1 MNIFSSWIFYL
12 IAYLILYV
20 IFTQEYKVAT
30 KSMVHS
36 GSLTLL
42 LETIGACSALLL
54 IPFFKIQFPTDIRV
68 YLFLGLSLLFYTIND
83 RLGTIVREGIE
94 ASTYSVISQLSTV
107 FMVVAGLVFFKEKFL
122 WYRVLGTII
131 ILFSNIL
138 VFYEKGSFK
147 PNKYILL
154 GILANLCLACAL
166 FIDVNLCDNFNLAF
180 YVMISLGIPSILI
193 KLIERIKIK
202 EVKNEYIQG
211 NKKAILLTGITWC
224 LVIITNLRIYQLG
237 EVTVV
242 APLCSLTLILNVIA
256 GYFFYGEKS
265 HLLKKVLASVFI
277 SIGVILINCF

>member
-12 IAYLILYV
+12 IAYLVLYV

-54 IPFFKIQFPTDIRV
+54 IPLFKIQFPTDIRV
-68 YLFLGLSLLFYTIND
+68 YIFLSLSIVFYTIND

-94 ASTYSVISQLSTV
+94 ASTYSIISQLSTV
-107 FMVVAGLVFFKEKFL
+107 FMVVAGLLFFKEKFL

-131 ILFSNIL
+131 ILISNVL

-147 PNKYILL
+147 PNKYVLF

-166 FIDVNLCDNFNLAF
+166 FIDVNLCENFNLAF
-180 YVMISLGIPSILI
+180 YVMISLGLPGFLI
-193 KLIERIKIK
+193 KLVERIKIK
-202 EVKNEYIQG
+202 EVKDEFIKG
-211 NKKAILLTGITWC
+211 DKKSIMLTGITWC
-224 LVIITNLRIYQLG
+224 LVIITNLRMYQLG

-242 APLCSLTLILNVIA
+242 APLSSLTVILNVIA
-256 GYFFYGEKS
+256 GYCFYGEKN
-265 HLLKKVLASVFI
+265 HLLKKILASIFI